1 MGFVS
6 CIIKGFPFFGF
17 ISLIS
22 KMNGYGSLKD
32 IAEFFSFM
40 RCIRTGGTS
49 GLKGKINRF
58 HGIFLGIGNDPFDLV
73 FIFGVNLDKIVLF
86 SEYDL
91 FIRSLIEKL
100 PDAGSKA
107 LQDVHTG
114 GDRGGC

>member
-1 MGFVS
+1 MPFRKQPRTPQKFGAMTKNLGGELVHRFVNGVLEKLVVSPRIRTAAFAGQKMGLVS

-49 GLKGKINRF
+49 GPSR
-58 HGIFLGIGNDPFDLV
+58 V
-73 FIFGVNLDKIVLF
+73 
-86 SEYDL
+86 
-91 FIRSLIEKL
+91 R
-100 PDAGSKA
+100 
-107 LQDVHTG
+107 
-114 GDRGGC
+114 